1 VATEGSDA
9 IKVNITGFAQ
19 WDGAPGRMFYL
30 TTDLNPGVANT
41 WKFFHDSGANI
52 MFGTTGAETDICW
65 GAPTW
70 LFIQKSDAAFEENT
84 VITIPKGLKLT
95 VDGIT
100 YEIAEE
106 CKYKYSNGTLNV
118 VTE

>member
-1 VATEGSDA
+1 LSTGIDA
-9 IKVNITGFAQ
+9 ALQ
-19 WDGAPGRMFYL
+19 
-30 TTDLNPGVANT
+30 

-52 MFGTTGAETDICW
+52 LFGTTGSETDICW
-65 GAPTW
+65 GAATW
-70 LFIQKSDAAFEENT
+70 LFIQKSDGVALEDDT

-95 VDGIT
+95 VNGIT